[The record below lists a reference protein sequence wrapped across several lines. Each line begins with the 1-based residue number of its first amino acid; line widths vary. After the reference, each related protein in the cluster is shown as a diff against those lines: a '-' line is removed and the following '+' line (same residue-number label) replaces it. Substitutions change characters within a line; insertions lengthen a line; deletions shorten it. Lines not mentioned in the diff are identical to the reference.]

1 MKQPEEI
8 RKTYPGLEALSV
20 EELDDLLQEEFLLSD
35 QDGPD
40 TDLIQAILAEIQIK
54 EGTTTP
60 SSQTRT
66 SEKPRRKNPPS
77 FPSPTSPK
85 RNAPTTASA
94 GSPPWWQQ
102 PASSVSSAPQRPT
115 GPRRWSR

>member
-40 TDLIQAILAEIQIK
+40 TDLIQS
-54 EGTTTP
+54 TP
-60 SSQTRT
+60 CAWQT
-66 SEKPRRKNPPS
+66 PPS
-77 FPSPTSPK
+77 RSSPTS
-85 RNAPTTASA
+85 
-94 GSPPWWQQ
+94 
-102 PASSVSSAPQRPT
+102 
-115 GPRRWSR
+115 